1 MWCAHQRCRV
11 GAIHFPRN
19 TNVSNWLGI
28 EPKMHLEGWK
38 DRWADLRNTHAMSR
52 ACGAEEKKGRKR
64 IVRFEMHALE
74 VAGGE
79 NAELDV
85 TVMMLK
91 EKRDR
96 VETEIDTNPPA
107 QFS

>member
-1 MWCAHQRCRV
+1 MCLTGWGLNQRCIWKV
-11 GAIHFPRN
+11 GRTDGPIC
-19 TNVSNWLGI
+19 
-28 EPKMHLEGWK
+28 E
-38 DRWADLRNTHAMSR
+38 THMQCHAR
-52 ACGAEEKKGRKR
+52 AARQKKKGRKR

>member
-1 MWCAHQRCRV
+1 MGRFAKHTCNVTRV
-11 GAIHFPRN
+11 R
-19 TNVSNWLGI
+19 
-28 EPKMHLEGWK
+28 
-38 DRWADLRNTHAMSR
+38 
-52 ACGAEEKKGRKR
+52 
-64 IVRFEMHALE
+64 HALE

-96 VETEIDTNPPA
+96 VETEIDTNTPA